1 MQQIPESGDAG
12 IVAGVATTGNESSN
26 DDALNNRVVPSP
38 AWLRIAAQLRRS
50 SLLGFLGV
58 PEDISERMVG
68 LCLRNAR
75 TPY

>member
-38 AWLRIAAQLRRS
+38 AWLQIPAQLQRR
-50 SLLGFLGV
+50 LLGFLGV
-58 PEDISERMVG
+58 PEDVRERMVG

-75 TPY
+75 TLY